1 MPKPLKSRRRL
12 LPLVLAASVF
22 GGRAMAQ
29 ILGGG
34 PPGLPA
40 AGLPSLP
47 DPRLPGIDRP
57 LDEVGRLADRTTD
70 LASRALAGVRHTAAQ
85 ALIRE
90 HRDLVEVDDHGEPVV
105 RGEVI
110 ALSPTDQGLAA
121 ARQAGF
127 EIGED
132 ARLDGLDL
140 RIVALKIPRGVSA
153 RAAVARLRRLDPQ
166 GQYDF
171 NHLYLAAGATPPA
184 SGRDAPPAPASGR
197 GARIGL
203 VDGGVAA
210 HPSLAGA
217 VVEQRGFAAGGLK
230 VSAHA
235 TAVASLVAGE
245 AGAFH
250 GAAPGARLLVADV
263 YGGSP
268 IGGSAV
274 LIAKALAWF
283 GQAQVPVV
291 NISLVGPPN
300 LTLQVAVAALTRRG
314 VLITAA
320 VGNDGPAAAPLYPA
334 SYPGVI
340 SVTGVDEHRRVL
352 PEAGRRGHVD
362 FAAPGADLAG
372 ASDRGGYVILRGTSF
387 AAPIVAGRLA
397 LGLDHP
403 DPAAARAA
411 LADLARGA
419 QDLGAPGPDP
429 VYGKGL
435 VGYGV
440 RVAPASV
447 KASRLLAAGP

>member
-1 MPKPLKSRRRL
+1 VKSNGQFL
-12 LPLVLAASVF
+12 SVVLAIALL
-22 GGRAMAQ
+22 GDPAAAQ
-29 ILGGG
+29 ILGGA
-34 PPGLPA
+34 PPGLPSV
-40 AGLPSLP
+40 GLPTLP
-47 DPRLPGIDRP
+47 EPRLPEIDRP
-57 LDEVGRLADRTTD
+57 LGEVGSLADRTTG
-70 LASRALAGVRHTAAQ
+70 LAGRTLAGVRRTAAQ
-85 ALIRE
+85 ALIRG

-105 RGEVI
+105 RGEVVV
-110 ALSPTDQGLAA
+110 LSPSDQSLAA

-127 EIGED
+127 EVGED
-132 ARLDGLDL
+132 AKLDGLDL
-140 RIVALKIPRGVSA
+140 RVVTLKVPRGESA
-153 RAAVARLRRLDPQ
+153 RAAVARLRRLDPR

-171 NHLYLAAGATPPA
+171 NHLYLAAGAVNSA
-184 SGRDAPPAPASGR
+184 GRDAPPAPGSGR

-217 VVEQRGFAAGGLK
+217 VVEQRAFAAGGLK
-230 VSAHA
+230 VSPHA
-235 TAVASLVAGE
+235 TAVASLLVGE
-245 AGAFH
+245 TGAFH

-268 IGGSAV
+268 VGGSAV
-274 LIAKALAWF
+274 LLAKALAWF

-300 LTLQVAVAALTRRG
+300 ATLQAAVAALVARG

-320 VGNDGPAAAPLYPA
+320 VGNDGPAAPPLYPA
-334 SYPGVI
+334 SYPGVV
-340 SVTGVDEHRRVL
+340 SVTGVDERRRVL

-397 LGLDHP
+397 QVLDRP

-411 LADLARGA
+411 VAGLARDA

-429 VYGKGL
+429 IYGKGL

-440 RVAPASV
+440 RVAPTEVRAT
-447 KASRLLAAGP
+447 RLLVSGP